1 MVHNVYMKSENK
13 TGHWQQM
20 LKKKTILR
28 WNLHESLMIN
38 CKLISWPF
46 SKCPPEKPFCQHTL
60 NMGITLQAFMT

>member
-1 MVHNVYMKSENK
+1 MFTWNQKIKLDADSK
-13 TGHWQQM
+13 CF
-20 LKKKTILR
+20 KKKKLILR

-60 NMGITLQAFMT
+60 NIGITLQAFMT